1 MRFRGY
7 APVVVWNRCVALLVV
22 WVPDDGQLPA
32 ASVKAGQDML
42 PGLLLRVCLAG
53 EVTLDPD
60 LQRYRANVLIESR
73 VGHADSARLFRFVWA
88 KTMPIRSIDV

>member
-42 PGLLLRVCLAG
+42 PGLAG